1 MPKTK
6 DEDEQKTKEEQKEN
20 EDAQD
25 AKDEPKD
32 EDEQK
37 TQEEEKDEDVQGI
50 KEEPEETHKVHIKQ
64 EPVDPSYFSKPV
76 NLRSDTSED
85 ASDPASAAPAAADAV
100 DTVEKLSDPTAFP
113 AANVVDE
120 TKVLVPLPASSP
132 DVVDPMD
139 EIPDQYDIE
148 AYRTL
153 SQELADAMDI
163 DDN

>member
-1 MPKTK
+1 MSR
-6 DEDEQKTKEEQKEN
+6 N

-37 TQEEEKDEDVQGI
+37 TIEEEKDEDVQGI

-64 EPVDPSYFSKPV
+64 EPVDPSYFSKPL
-76 NLRSDTSED
+76 NLRPLVINLSDTSED

-100 DTVEKLSDPTAFP
+100 DPVEKLSDPTAPP
-113 AANVVDE
+113 AADVVDE

>member
-1 MPKTK
+1 MSRK
-6 DEDEQKTKEEQKEN
+6 QKKK
-20 EDAQD
+20 
-25 AKDEPKD
+25 
-32 EDEQK
+32 
-37 TQEEEKDEDVQGI
+37 KDEDVQGI

-64 EPVDPSYFSKPV
+64 EPSYFSKPL
-76 NLRSDTSED
+76 NLRPLVINLSDTSED
-85 ASDPASAAPAAADAV
+85 ASDPTSAAPAAANAV
-100 DTVEKLSDPTAFP
+100 DPVEKLSDPTAPP
-113 AANVVDE
+113 AADVVDE